1 MLNNLQNFY
10 IWRPNKGFRF
20 SRGIYNLL
28 HLLHGQNLLTCYT
41 SYVITD
47 FFLNNIDFFLN
58 NMVYNEKFVN
68 LLCNICYNR
77 LDNVLHYM
85 LYNMLNR
92 MSLKDIQECLLKKKQ
107 NVSLKDTISFED
119 TIFFK
124 DIRWFP

>member
-1 MLNNLQNFY
+1 MIYDIPTRGLC
-10 IWRPNKGFRF
+10 
-20 SRGIYNLL
+20 SRGTNISIYSFFRSYNR
-28 HLLHGQNLLTCYT
+28 LHGQNLLTCYT

-47 FFLNNIDFFLN
+47 IFLNNIDFFLN